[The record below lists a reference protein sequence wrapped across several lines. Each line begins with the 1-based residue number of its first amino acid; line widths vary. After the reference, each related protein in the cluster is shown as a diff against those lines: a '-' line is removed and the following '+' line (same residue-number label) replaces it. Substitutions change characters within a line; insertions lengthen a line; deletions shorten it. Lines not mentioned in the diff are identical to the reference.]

1 MKRVINAGTTV
12 KMYRNNRNPHKLLEV
27 HDDGHGHKSVKQVMR
42 FDETGVTN
50 PTGDG
55 RLHRI
60 SKPSLEELLADYSE
74 VTDSLPR
81 YEGKML
87 AKAVEKAANDFLEAS
102 VTDKR
107 RAHAQFVDRS
117 NKGLGIIELY
127 LPDDMSYKFYEQIA
141 DIIEEKFNPSSVN
154 DNIYDVL
161 IFSWPIDLFEEWV

>member
-55 RLHRI
+55 RLHRV
-60 SKPSLEELLADYSE
+60 SKPSLEELLKDYSE
-74 VTDSLPR
+74 VTDNLPR
-81 YEGKML
+81 YEGNML
-87 AKAVEKAANDFLEAS
+87 AKSIEHAANDFLEAS

-127 LPDDMSYKFYEQIA
+127 LPEGISYKYINQIA
-141 DIIEEKFNPSSVN
+141 DIIENKFNPSSV
-154 DNIYDVL
+154 DDSMDDVL
-161 IFSWPIDLFEEWV
+161 VFSWPIDLFEEWV